1 MIISI
6 KNKRPPPPHRGTF
19 NHRLTAAGALLAVF
33 LLYSCDNPSGSSAP
47 SAPSEKSPPPT
58 YTTTVS
64 GRIVT
69 PARAA
74 DPTKGSTIG
83 TAEVWASTDPNRKVA
98 AKADGTYS
106 IEVTHAGT
114 FGITSGYTGT
124 DGNYKTSDEKTF
136 KTADKTIDGENI
148 ALKYGYSTEFT
159 GRVLTVADPRSISR
173 NGAVVTVEVEGRVV
187 GSTTAGGG
195 RAEFSITFAHPGSF
209 KIIARLTGFKD
220 DVAEYGDFTRE
231 RWRKL
236 FDLQP

>member
-6 KNKRPPPPHRGTF
+6 NNKCTPPPPHRGTF

-33 LLYSCDNPSGSSAP
+33 LLYSCDNPSGS

-83 TAEVWASTDPNRKVA
+83 TAEVWASTDPARKVA

-106 IEVTHAGT
+106 LEVTHAGT
-114 FGITSGYTGT
+114 FGITAGYTGT

-148 ALKYGYSTEFT
+148 ALNYGHSTTLT
-159 GRVLTVADPRSISR
+159 GRVITVGYPTNISR
-173 NGAVVTVEVEGRVV
+173 NGARITIRVEGRVV

-195 RAEFSITFAHPGSF
+195 YAEFSITFAHPGRF
-209 KIIARLTGFKD
+209 KATARFTGLKD
-220 DVAEYGDFTRE
+220 KSHGIDTTDKIDRQ
-231 RWRKL
+231 L
-236 FDLQP
+236 FDLRP

>member
-1 MIISI
+1 M
-6 KNKRPPPPHRGTF
+6 
-19 NHRLTAAGALLAVF
+19 LLAVF

-74 DPTKGSTIG
+74 DPTKGGTIG
-83 TAEVWASTDPNRKVA
+83 TAEVWVSTDPNRKVA

-114 FGITSGYTGT
+114 FGITAGYTGT

-148 ALKYGYSTEFT
+148 ALKYGHKTTLIGNVFT
-159 GRVLTVADPRSISR
+159 LGDLRLIYI
-173 NGAVVTVEVEGRVV
+173 NGATVTIRVEGRVV
-187 GSTTAGGG
+187 GSTTAAGGN
-195 RAEFSITFAHPGSF
+195 AEYSITFTHPGRFTATGSF
-209 KIIARLTGFKD
+209 PGFQDRIARFSRTMED
-220 DVAEYGDFTRE
+220 SE
-231 RWRKL
+231 RFRNG
-236 FDLQP
+236 FDLRP